1 MAQVEGELVTPLD
14 TTVARLLII
23 SHDIVGSAMAGPGI
37 RYYQLARVLAP
48 HTPVTLAVPNRP
60 DLTLAQGFDIV
71 GYRRRDYATLAP
83 HVANTDI
90 CFFAS
95 DVADELPQLAESG
108 RYLVVDGYDPLM
120 AEWLALSHRL
130 PAEQRRREWQRRM
143 VELARQYRMGDFF
156 VCASER
162 QRDWW
167 LGQLEASGRLNPAT
181 MDADPSLRNLVDVV
195 PYGLPDTP
203 LPPPRPVI
211 KGVWPGI
218 GEHDRLLLWGGGL
231 WPWLDP
237 LSAIR
242 ATAALSKELPG
253 VKLVFPGTRH
263 PSPDMAAMPTLNAEA
278 KALAAELGVMDRH
291 VFFGDWVDYS
301 DWPAVLQECD
311 VALTLHHAALE
322 TRLAFRSRVLEYIW
336 AGLPT
341 VATVGDTTSDLIR
354 AYGLGELVAEGDV
367 AAILAALRRLLSE
380 PRSQRTAV
388 FDCARSELTWSRA
401 AVPILRFCRAPY
413 RAADKVAEN
422 GLYLYD
428 EAASLRQERDTWR
441 LLAQAYSRGR
451 VIRALNWVEL
461 KRRAWFGRA
470 V

>member
-1 MAQVEGELVTPLD
+1 MQGDAVA
-14 TTVARLLII
+14 ARLLII

-48 HTPVTLAVPNRP
+48 HVPVTLAVPNPP
-60 DLTLAQGFDIV
+60 DRALAEGFAIV
-71 GYRRRDYATLAP
+71 EYRRRDYASLSP
-83 HVANTDI
+83 HVASADI

-130 PAEQRRREWQRRM
+130 SAEQRRREWQRRM

-181 MDADPSLRNLVDVV
+181 IDADPSLRKLIDVV

-242 ATAALSKELPG
+242 ATAELSKELPS
-253 VKLVFPGTRH
+253 VKLIFPGTRH

-278 KALAAELGVMDRH
+278 KSLAAELGVIDRH
-291 VFFGDWVDYS
+291 VFFGDWVPYG
-301 DWPAVLQECD
+301 DWPAVLQETD
-311 VALTLHHAALE
+311 VALTLHRAALE

-341 VATVGDTTSDLIR
+341 VATTGDTTSDLIR
-354 AYGLGELVAEGDV
+354 AHGLGELVEEGDV
-367 AAILAALRRLLSE
+367 ASLVAALRRSLAA
-380 PRSQRTAV
+380 PRAARAEA
-388 FDCARSELTWSRA
+388 FARARSELTWSRA
-401 AVPILRFCRAPY
+401 AEPLLRFCRAPY
-413 RAADKVAEN
+413 RAADKVVEN
-422 GLYLYD
+422 GAYLYD
-428 EAASLRQERDTWR
+428 EAASLRQERDAWR
-441 LLAQAYSRGR
+441 ELAQAYGRGR
-451 VIRALNWVEL
+451 VMRALNWAEM
-461 KRRAWFGRA
+461 KRRAWFGGTGEQ
-470 V
+470 

>member
-1 MAQVEGELVTPLD
+1 VTPVD
-14 TTVARLLII
+14 TAAARLLII

-37 RYYQLARVLAP
+37 RYYQLARALAP
-48 HTPVTLAVPNRP
+48 HIPVTLAVPNP
-60 DLTLAQGFDIV
+60 PEPVLAQGFAIV
-71 GYRRRDYATLAP
+71 EYRRRDYASLAP
-83 HVANTDI
+83 HVANADI

-181 MDADPSLRNLVDVV
+181 IDADPSLRKLIDVV

-218 GEHDRLLLWGGGL
+218 ERDDRLLLWGGGL

-242 ATAALSKELPG
+242 ATAELSKELPA

-278 KALAAELGVMDRH
+278 KALAAELGVSDRH
-291 VFFGDWVDYS
+291 VFFGDWVPYG
-301 DWPAVLQECD
+301 DWPAVLQETD

-341 VATVGDTTSDLIR
+341 VATAGDTTSDLIR
-354 AYGLGELVAEGDV
+354 EHSLGELVEEGDV
-367 AAILAALRRLLSE
+367 ASLVAALRRLLVE
-380 PRSQRTAV
+380 PRDARADA
-388 FDCARSELTWSRA
+388 FARARSELTWSRA
-401 AVPILRFCRAPY
+401 AEPLLRFCRAPY
-413 RAADKVAEN
+413 RAADKVVEN
-422 GLYLYD
+422 GAYLYD
-428 EAASLRQERDTWR
+428 EAAGLRQERDAWR
-441 LLAQAYSRGR
+441 ELAQAYGRGR
-451 VIRALNWVEL
+451 VMRALNWVEM
-461 KRRAWFGRA
+461 KRRAWFGGA
-470 V
+470 AEQ

>member
-1 MAQVEGELVTPLD
+1 MKPVD
-14 TTVARLLII
+14 TAAARLLII

-37 RYYQLARVLAP
+37 RYYQLARALAP
-48 HTPVTLAVPNRP
+48 HVPVTLAAPNPP
-60 DLTLAQGFDIV
+60 DPALAQGFSIV
-71 GYRRRDYATLAP
+71 EYRRRDYASLAP
-83 HVANTDI
+83 YVTETDI
-90 CFFAS
+90 CLFAS
-95 DVADELPQLAESG
+95 DVADELPQLAEAG

-120 AEWLALSHRL
+120 AEWLALSHHL

-181 MDADPSLRNLVDVV
+181 IDADPSLRKLVDVV

-218 GEHDRLLLWGGGL
+218 ERDDRLLLWGGGL

-242 ATAALSKELPG
+242 ATAELSRELPA

-278 KALAAELGVMDRH
+278 KALAAELGVIDRH
-291 VFFGDWVDYS
+291 VFFGDWVPYS
-301 DWPAVLQECD
+301 DWPAVLQESD
-311 VALTLHHAALE
+311 VALTLHHDALE

-341 VATVGDTTSDLIR
+341 VATAGDTTSDLIR
-354 AYGLGELVAEGDV
+354 AHGLGELVEEGDV
-367 AAILAALRRLLSE
+367 ASLVAALRRLLAE
-380 PRSQRTAV
+380 PRDARAEA
-388 FDCARSELTWSRA
+388 FARARSELTWSRA
-401 AVPILRFCRAPY
+401 AEPLLRFCRAPY
-413 RAADKVAEN
+413 RAADKVVESGA
-422 GLYLYD
+422 YLYD
-428 EAASLRQERDTWR
+428 EADSLRQERDAWR
-441 LLAQAYSRGR
+441 ELAQAYGRGR
-451 VIRALNWVEL
+451 VMRALNWAEM
-461 KRRAWFGRA
+461 KRRAWFGGEA
-470 V
+470 EQ